1 VPGGHQKH
9 LDKSQTEFFAGSRN
23 SMEATEDDE
32 RRKHGQSKS
41 DFRKPRFDTF
51 PWQELRPIEPYLGDL
66 KELPIQC
73 LG

>member
-1 VPGGHQKH
+1 
-9 LDKSQTEFFAGSRN
+9 
-23 SMEATEDDE
+23 MEATEDDE